1 MTLIARLLWLIYDRK
16 DAHRDELTLMQ
27 KADRLA
33 RLQSRLNALGD
44 LKELVNKLLEV

>member
-1 MTLIARLLWLIYDRK
+1 MKLLYWLWWHIYDRK
-16 DAHRDELTLMQ
+16 DAHRDDLTLMQ

-44 LKELVNKLLEV
+44 LKELVNKLREV